1 MSPSGSFAI
10 YALMSSEV
18 ACVEP
23 RQSLAAATAVMSAR
37 KIRHLPVVHEGTLVG
52 LLSHRDLPAPRP
64 SDLEHGDEG
73 GISELELRE
82 PVARAMTRRVFAVA
96 PDTPALE
103 VAGSLA
109 QRHIGCAPVVDR
121 AGHVLGIVTETD
133 FLDLVVRALHEYPP
147 VAVSTFMTLDP
158 LTTAADRPLAE
169 AEAEMIRRRVRHMP
183 VVDDDE
189 RLIGLV
195 THRDVLRWRSSVLE
209 AGDAIQPDL
218 LVRDAM
224 SRSVVCVTPATTAE
238 TAARLMQG
246 QGFGCLP
253 VVDGDR
259 LIGIVTATYFLEQLA
274 GAPGANQTDRPSPIL
289 RVRDYMSSSVQ
300 TVAPGDPLAAGAE
313 PLSRDETSCLLVM
326 DHDDIAGLVTRTDLV
341 DEAGPSGA
349 TLLPSDPAEKV
360 ASRMTRGVVQVEA
373 DAPLSAACRAMIERE
388 VHQLVVVED
397 GAPIGI
403 LSRWDVIAAARDL
416 RLDVPLGAF
425 ANQVAFTLG
434 CEESLGTARAFLEA
448 ADVSNI
454 LIMDGRFPVGAFGK
468 REAIQAR
475 DASPDSAVG
484 GAMSRA
490 ILVLPADTPLHH
502 AAAQMLATGAHLVT
516 VLRDGPEGG
525 VLTATDFT
533 EALAR
538 LAA

>member
-10 YALMSSEV
+10 YALMSNEV

-23 RQSLAAATAVMSAR
+23 RQSLAAAAAVMSAR
-37 KIRHLPVVHEGTLVG
+37 KIRHLPVVQDGTLVG
-52 LLSHRDLPAPRP
+52 LLSHRDFPAAR
-64 SDLEHGDEG
+64 SSELELGGDG
-73 GISELELRE
+73 GMSELELRE
-82 PVARAMTRRVFAVA
+82 PVARAMTRRVFTVA

-103 VAGSLA
+103 VAGTLA

-147 VAVSTFMTLDP
+147 VAVNAYMTRDAV
-158 LTTAADRPLAE
+158 TTRADQSLAE

-195 THRDVLRWRSSVLE
+195 THRDVLRWRSRVLE
-209 AGDAIQPDL
+209 ASDGFQPDL

-224 SRSVVCVTPATTAE
+224 SRSVVCVAPATTAE
-238 TAARLMQG
+238 TAARMMLG
-246 QGFGCLP
+246 HGFGCLP

-259 LIGIVTATYFLEQLA
+259 LVGIVTATDFLDQLA
-274 GAPGANQTDRPSPIL
+274 GGSGADQASRLSPVL
-289 RVRDYMSSSVQ
+289 RVRDYMSSVQ
-300 TVAPGDPLAAGAE
+300 TVAPDDPLEVGAE
-313 PLSRDETSCLLVM
+313 PLSRDETSCLVVM
-326 DHDDIAGLVTRTDLV
+326 EDDDIAGLVTRTDLV
-341 DEAGPSGA
+341 DEAGPSGV
-349 TLLPSDPAEKV
+349 TLLPSDPAEEV
-360 ASRMTRGVVQVEA
+360 ASRMTRGVVRVEA
-373 DAPLSAACRAMIERE
+373 EAPLIDACRAMIERE

-416 RLDVPLGAF
+416 RLESPLGAF
-425 ANQVAFTLG
+425 ATQVAFTLG
-434 CEESLGTARAFLEA
+434 CEESLRTARAFLEA
-448 ADVSNI
+448 ADVSSI
-454 LIMDGRFPVGAFGK
+454 LIMDGRFPVGVFGK

-475 DASPDSAVG
+475 DAAPESAVG

-490 ILVLPADTPLHH
+490 VLVLPADTPLHH
-502 AAAQMLATGAHLVT
+502 AAAQMLATGAHLIT
-516 VLRDGPEGG
+516 VLRDGPQGG

-533 EALAR
+533 EVLAR